1 MTDTATTLKPNA
13 AEMATFDQ
21 WLDFYT
27 ARFAGMRADALKG
40 YWWLYGRDSEESAPP
55 REMAAW
61 AAVNAEMQARGL

>member
-13 AEMATFDQ
+13 AEMATFGQ